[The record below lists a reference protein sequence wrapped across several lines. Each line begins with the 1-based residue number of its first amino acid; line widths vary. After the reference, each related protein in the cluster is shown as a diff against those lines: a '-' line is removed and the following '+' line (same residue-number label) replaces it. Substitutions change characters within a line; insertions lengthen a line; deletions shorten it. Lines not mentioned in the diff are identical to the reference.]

1 MSESA
6 TEILLLSGPNLNLL
20 GAREPEIY
28 GTETLENHVE
38 TAKNAAARH
47 GLSLHHEQSN
57 HEGELIECIHQ
68 ATGKSAAIV
77 INAGAFTHTSWAI
90 HDALKSFSGP
100 VIELHLSN
108 PGAREEFRHLSVIA
122 PVADGTI
129 SGFGNLG
136 YKLAIEAV
144 ASLLGRS

>member
-57 HEGELIECIHQ
+57 HEGELIEFIHQ

-136 YKLAIEAV
+136 YKLSIDAV
-144 ASLLGRS
+144 AS

>member
-1 MSESA
+1 MSESV

-57 HEGELIECIHQ
+57 HEGELIEFIHQ

-77 INAGAFTHTSWAI
+77 INAGALTHTSWAI

-100 VIELHLSN
+100 VIEVHLSN

-122 PVADGTI
+122 PVAYGTI

-136 YKLAIEAV
+136 YELAIEAV

>member
-1 MSESA
+1 M
-6 TEILLLSGPNLNLL
+6 
-20 GAREPEIY
+20 
-28 GTETLENHVE
+28 
-38 TAKNAAARH
+38 
-47 GLSLHHEQSN
+47 
-57 HEGELIECIHQ
+57 
-68 ATGKSAAIV
+68 
-77 INAGAFTHTSWAI
+77 INAGALTHTSWAI

-100 VIELHLSN
+100 VIEVHLSN

-136 YKLAIEAV
+136 YELAIEAV

>member
-57 HEGELIECIHQ
+57 HEGELIEFIHQ

-77 INAGAFTHTSWAI
+77 INAGALTHTSWAI

-100 VIELHLSN
+100 VIEVHLSN

-136 YKLAIEAV
+136 YELSIDAV

>member
-1 MSESA
+1 MSESV

-57 HEGELIECIHQ
+57 HEGELIEFIHQ

-77 INAGAFTHTSWAI
+77 INAGALTHTSWAI

-100 VIELHLSN
+100 VIEVHLSN

-136 YKLAIEAV
+136 YELSIDAV

>member
-57 HEGELIECIHQ
+57 HEGELIEFIHQ

-77 INAGAFTHTSWAI
+77 INAGALTHTSWAI

-100 VIELHLSN
+100 VIEVHLSN

-136 YKLAIEAV
+136 YELAIDAV
-144 ASLLGRS
+144 ASLLGRL

>member
-57 HEGELIECIHQ
+57 HEGELIEFIHQ

-77 INAGAFTHTSWAI
+77 INAGALTHTSWAI

-100 VIELHLSN
+100 VIEVHLSN

-136 YKLAIEAV
+136 YELSIDAA

>member
-1 MSESA
+1 MSESV

-57 HEGELIECIHQ
+57 HEGELIEFIHQ

-77 INAGAFTHTSWAI
+77 INAGALTHTSWAI

-100 VIELHLSN
+100 VIEVHLSN

-136 YKLAIEAV
+136 YELAIEAV

>member
-1 MSESA
+1 MSESV

-57 HEGELIECIHQ
+57 HEGELIEFIHQ

-77 INAGAFTHTSWAI
+77 INAGALTHTSWAI
-90 HDALKSFSGP
+90 HDALKS
-100 VIELHLSN
+100 
-108 PGAREEFRHLSVIA
+108 
-122 PVADGTI
+122 
-129 SGFGNLG
+129 
-136 YKLAIEAV
+136 
-144 ASLLGRS
+144 LL

>member
-1 MSESA
+1 MSESV

-57 HEGELIECIHQ
+57 HEGELIEFIHQ
-68 ATGKSAAIV
+68 VFMCTSLP
-77 INAGAFTHTSWAI
+77 HTS
-90 HDALKSFSGP
+90 
-100 VIELHLSN
+100 
-108 PGAREEFRHLSVIA
+108 RHV
-122 PVADGTI
+122 
-129 SGFGNLG
+129 
-136 YKLAIEAV
+136 
-144 ASLLGRS
+144 SLLTGHRVRKRA

>member
-57 HEGELIECIHQ
+57 HEGELIEFIHQ

-100 VIELHLSN
+100 VIEVHLSN

-136 YKLAIEAV
+136 YELSIDAA

>member
-57 HEGELIECIHQ
+57 HEGELIEFIHQ

-77 INAGAFTHTSWAI
+77 INAGALTHTSWAI

-100 VIELHLSN
+100 VIEVHLSN

-136 YKLAIEAV
+136 YELAIEAV

>member
-57 HEGELIECIHQ
+57 HEGELIEFIHQ

-77 INAGAFTHTSWAI
+77 INAGALTHTSWAI

-100 VIELHLSN
+100 VIEVHLSN

-136 YKLAIEAV
+136 YELAIDAV